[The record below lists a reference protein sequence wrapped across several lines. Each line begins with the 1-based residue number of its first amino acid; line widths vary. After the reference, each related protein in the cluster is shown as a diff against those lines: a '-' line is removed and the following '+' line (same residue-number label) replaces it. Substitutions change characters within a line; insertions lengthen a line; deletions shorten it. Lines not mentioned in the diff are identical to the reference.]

1 MDTQREVDVEP
12 IRKALIDSAYSHG
25 KGGAVMTVLALLGVA
40 WVHWLSTDEAI
51 SPPWA
56 AAMGLTTFAR
66 GVSIFWIE
74 GRAPEMPRARKEW
87 WFVGPLVLTSL
98 LWAALPVLVFP
109 TASEGERYAIAVIV
123 AGMAGGAAT
132 VLAPLKWG
140 GRFYL
145 ACLLMPA
152 SLMLLTGPSHSMVL
166 GVLGLIYLTVI
177 VNAHREA
184 GHMLTDSFVH
194 LEANR
199 RLVAEAQYERLR
211 AERLNL
217 DLLMAQD
224 RLSDQNSEL
233 EAIVAERTEGMRLA
247 KVAIENMAEGVIVMD
262 GQGTIL
268 EVKPR
273 VFTHHGLY
281 RRRGCRPERVT
292 PAFGTTGCRVLRKH
306 AGRYPPA
313 WKLDRRA
320 MDQKTRWGRIP

>member
-1 MDTQREVDVEP
+1 M
-12 IRKALIDSAYSHG
+12 
-25 KGGAVMTVLALLGVA
+25 
-40 WVHWLSTDEAI
+40 
-51 SPPWA
+51 
-56 AAMGLTTFAR
+56 
-66 GVSIFWIE
+66 
-74 GRAPEMPRARKEW
+74 
-87 WFVGPLVLTSL
+87 
-98 LWAALPVLVFP
+98 LVFP

-184 GHMLTDSFVH
+184 GHMLTDSFVR

-233 EAIVAERTEGMRLA
+233 EAIVAAERTEGMRLA

-268 EVKPR
+268 EVN
-273 VFTHHGLY
+273 
-281 RRRGCRPERVT
+281 
-292 PAFGTTGCRVLRKH
+292 PAFSRITGFTAAEVVGQNASRLRSERQDAGFYASMWTISAGMEAGPASYGPEDAMGAEFLNGAPSMPLPTRTESRPIMLPSSTTSRKPSASRSSLNRTATTSRSRSGPAH
-306 AGRYPPA
+306 ATWSRPSWSPRTPTPPRPA
-313 WKLDRRA
+313 FSP
-320 MDQKTRWGRIP
+320 T